1 MTVKAGR
8 TSVASETQTLK
19 VGDMAPDFELSGHRG
34 GEKVRLSSYQGKKNV
49 VLVFYPLDWTP
60 V

>member
-1 MTVKAGR
+1 MVSFGR
-8 TSVASETQTLK
+8 TSVANETQTLK
-19 VGDMAPDFELSGHRG
+19 VGDQAPDFELPGHRNN
-34 GEKVRLSSYQGKKNV
+34 EKVRLSDFRGKKNV

>member
-1 MTVKAGR
+1 MVNFGR

-19 VGDMAPDFELSGHRG
+19 VGDTAPDFELPGHRDN
-34 GEKVRLSSYQGKKNV
+34 EKVRLSDFRGKKNV
-49 VLVFYPLDWTP
+49 ILVFYPLDWTP